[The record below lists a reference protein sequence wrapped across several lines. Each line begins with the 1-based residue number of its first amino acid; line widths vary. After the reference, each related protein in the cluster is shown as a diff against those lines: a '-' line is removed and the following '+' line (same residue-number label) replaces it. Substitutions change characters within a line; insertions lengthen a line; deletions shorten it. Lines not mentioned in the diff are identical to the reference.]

1 MIDQENTSIVEGNVL
16 KKAIFID
23 RDGTIIRE
31 PLDEQIDSLE
41 KLEFVPGVISALRGI
56 VGHGFE
62 LVLVSNQDGLGTASF
77 PEETFW
83 PAHEKML
90 TTLQGEGV
98 VFDEQLI
105 DRSFPADNADTRKP
119 GTGLLKKYMD
129 GTYDLARSF
138 VIGDRITDIQLA
150 HNLGAKGILL
160 RSPDEAETL
169 LKGVTD
175 NSRDALVMATDSWE
189 IIAEHIRRS
198 ERCSEIRRRTKE
210 TDVHV
215 VLDLDGRGETQ
226 IDTGLK
232 FFDHMLS
239 QLPHHAGISLV
250 ATCRG
255 DLDVDEHHTM
265 EDVAISLG
273 ESIRLALGGKQGI
286 NRYGFALPMDE
297 SRALVLLDF
306 GGRAD
311 FHWQVNFTREYI
323 GDTPT
328 EMFKHVFHS
337 LCMAMCC
344 NLQIEAHGENN
355 HHLIEGVFKAFARAL
370 RQAVH
375 RNVFSN
381 EVPSSKGVL

>member
-62 LVLVSNQDGLGTASF
+62 LILVSNQDGLGTASF

-189 IIAEHIRRS
+189 
-198 ERCSEIRRRTKE
+198 
-210 TDVHV
+210 
-215 VLDLDGRGETQ
+215 L
-226 IDTGLK
+226 
-232 FFDHMLS
+232 
-239 QLPHHAGISLV
+239 
-250 ATCRG
+250 
-255 DLDVDEHHTM
+255 
-265 EDVAISLG
+265 
-273 ESIRLALGGKQGI
+273 
-286 NRYGFALPMDE
+286 Y
-297 SRALVLLDF
+297 
-306 GGRAD
+306 
-311 FHWQVNFTREYI
+311 
-323 GDTPT
+323 
-328 EMFKHVFHS
+328 
-337 LCMAMCC
+337 
-344 NLQIEAHGENN
+344 
-355 HHLIEGVFKAFARAL
+355 
-370 RQAVH
+370 
-375 RNVFSN
+375 RN
-381 EVPSSKGVL
+381 